1 MANCVFVKTE
11 ENVVNIKKEFEN
23 VDVKE
28 EDPLMIPSN
37 SETGIELD
45 NSIYFQDTNVK
56 TLREYD
62 VLRCVNTLLFSLV
75 ILSHSSTQSSE
86 G

>member
-45 NSIYFQDTNVK
+45 NSINFQDTNVK